1 MSPFSPIRP
10 RLPIRVVLSSTALL
24 SYTALWQGAALAIA
38 ELESTGASVR
48 YAGLGNISASLVSP
62 RASKSLVSYNGIAG
76 HEARK
81 IQEFAYD
88 WPADALLV
96 MHSDGLSGRWNLE
109 RYPGLAFRDPSVV
122 AGVLYRDFSRGRD
135 DALVV
140 VVRAA
145 AQLAA

>member
-1 MSPFSPIRP
+1 M
-10 RLPIRVVLSSTALL
+10 
-24 SYTALWQGAALAIA
+24 
-38 ELESTGASVR
+38 R
-48 YAGLGNISASLVSP
+48 YAGLGNIAASIVSP
-62 RASKSLVSYNGIAG
+62 RESKSLISYNGIAG

-81 IQEFAYD
+81 IQEFGYE

-96 MHSDGLSGRWNLE
+96 VHSDGLSARWDLS
-109 RYPGLAFRDPSVV
+109 RYPGLAVRDPSVV

-145 AQLAA
+145 SRMAA